1 VSTCSRPA
9 TAHGRALLQLA
20 IGMLAS
26 GAAAAQ
32 SLSPVVNLAFGSFL
46 AGSGGT
52 VVVGTGGSRS
62 KTGGVLLIGQGG
74 GVAAAQFNVSGSA
87 SVVYSITLP
96 SDHTVVLSD
105 AGSNTMALNNFISN
119 PGASGVLSAGG
130 SQLLSVGATLTVGP
144 GQAPGGY
151 AGSFSITVNFQ

>member
-1 VSTCSRPA
+1 MSTCSRPA

-74 GVAAAQFNVSGSA
+74 GVAAEIGRAHV
-87 SVVYSITLP
+87 
-96 SDHTVVLSD
+96 
-105 AGSNTMALNNFISN
+105 
-119 PGASGVLSAGG
+119 
-130 SQLLSVGATLTVGP
+130 
-144 GQAPGGY
+144 
-151 AGSFSITVNFQ
+151 